1 MIQKHEYDKS
11 YFQGKE
17 SRYSHNGGYS
27 NYNTMQNINKELANK
42 VFDKFQLKGKKVLEL
57 GCAKGF
63 LIEILRELE
72 VEAYGIDFSEFA
84 VNCSKVKQYI
94 TLGDVRDFNQPIFLE
109 NKFDLILSFNFLEC
123 IPEENMSK
131 LINNLNKIAY
141 QQCHRVNIG
150 VNNKFYNQKPMKWW
164 KELPWKPGTILFNS
178 LKEAVR

>member
-1 MIQKHEYDKS
+1 MIQKQEYDKS

-27 NYNTMQNINKELANK
+27 DYDTMKTINKELANK
-42 VFDKFQLKGKKVLEL
+42 VFDRFQLKGKKVLEL

-63 LIEILRELE
+63 LIKVLRDLK

-84 VNCSKVKQYI
+84 VNCSKIKQYI

-123 IPEENMSK
+123 IPEENIID
-131 LINNLNKIAY
+131 LVNNLNKIVY
-141 QQCHRVNIG
+141 QQIHRINVEVNSI
-150 VNNKFYNQKPMKWW
+150 FYNQKSIKWW
-164 KELPWKPGTILFNS
+164 KELPWKPRTILFNS
-178 LKEAVR
+178 LKEAVQ